1 MLPLGIVYFVL
12 AVTLAALGLGLLGG
26 GGWEVLRFFEPDL
39 APAIHWAGGVTP
51 LSGVPGLLLA
61 LAIMIGGAITL
72 TMLMHLARL
81 IGRSHGKLAKHLL
94 VTA

>member
-1 MLPLGIVYFVL
+1 
-12 AVTLAALGLGLLGG
+12 
-26 GGWEVLRFFEPDL
+26 
-39 APAIHWAGGVTP
+39 
-51 LSGVPGLLLA
+51 
-61 LAIMIGGAITL
+61 MIGGAITL